1 MDPGDPGPG
10 LTTSEARGRWVLA
23 ATIAGSSL
31 AMLDGTV
38 VNVALARI
46 GTDLGVG
53 FSGLQ
58 WVVNGYT
65 LTLAALILLGGVL
78 GDLFGRRRVFEI
90 GTVWFAV
97 ASAGCALAPNLEVL
111 VAARALQGIGAALLT
126 PGSLSIISASF
137 AASDRAKAV
146 GYWSGLGG
154 IASAVGPF
162 LGGWL
167 VDLSWRAVF
176 VINLPVAV
184 AVLLISRRHLPE
196 TRRQAGDHKVDVAG
210 TALVVVLLGA
220 ASYGLTRAGSRG
232 WSPVEVGLLAVAV
245 LAGVAL
251 VLVERRSRHPL
262 VALDL
267 LADRAFAATNVVTLL
282 VYAALGVLFFLLVLQ
297 LQVVAGWSPLGSG
310 VALLPVTAFMLL
322 LSGRAG
328 ALAGRIGARPM
339 MTVGALLTGTGFLL
353 LTRIGP
359 DARFLTDV
367 APAAVVLGLG
377 LSATVA
383 PLTAAVLAAAPS
395 DEVGA
400 ASGINNA
407 VARTA
412 GLLAVAVIPGVAGL
426 SRLGTGDAAAF
437 DTGFGTAM
445 VVCAVLCG
453 LGAVVAW
460 FGVPAHRD
468 VSEPPP
474 PAKVVTDDP

>member
-1 MDPGDPGPG
+1 MSIRGGEPAPGGPG

-31 AMLDGTV
+31 ALLDGTV

-46 GTDLGVG
+46 GIDLGAG
-53 FSGLQ
+53 FNGLQ

-78 GDLFGRRRVFEI
+78 GDLYGRRRVFEI
-90 GTVWFAV
+90 GTVWFAL
-97 ASAGCALAPNLEVL
+97 ASAGCAFAPNLEVL

-137 AASDRAKAV
+137 AATDRAKAV

-154 IASAVGPF
+154 IAAAIGPF

-167 VDLSWRAVF
+167 VDLTWRAVF

-184 AVLLISRRHLPE
+184 AVVLISRRHLPE
-196 TRRQAGDHKVDVAG
+196 TRRLAGDQRVDVSG
-210 TALVVVLLGA
+210 TGLVVVMLGA
-220 ASYGLTRAGSRG
+220 ASYGLTRAGAQG
-232 WSPVEVGLLAVAV
+232 WSLVEVGLLTLAVV
-245 LAGVAL
+245 AGAAL
-251 VLVERRSRHPL
+251 VVVERRSRHPL

-282 VYAALGVLFFLLVLQ
+282 MYAALGVLFFLLVLQ
-297 LQVVAGWSPLGSG
+297 LQIVAGWSPLRSG
-310 VALLPVTAFMLL
+310 VALLPVTALMLL

-339 MTVGALLTGTGFLL
+339 MTVGTLLTGTGFLL

-359 DARFLTDV
+359 DAGFLADV
-367 APAAVVLGLG
+367 APATVVLGLG
-377 LSATVA
+377 LSTTVA

-412 GLLAVAVIPGVAGL
+412 GLLAIAVIPGVAGL
-426 SRLGTGDAAAF
+426 SRLGTDDVAAF
-437 DTGFGTAM
+437 DSGFGTAM
-445 VVCAVLCG
+445 VICGGLCG
-453 LGAVVAW
+453 LGAAVAW

-468 VSEPPP
+468 VSQ
-474 PAKVVTDDP
+474 TT